1 MGTRLSSAETK
12 GQRADEQR
20 QKRHGE
26 KGVAGE
32 RVDAEK
38 LIERLDEQRMHEVG
52 AEAPAGERADARV
65 SLSPS
70 EGKFKCL
77 RANTKTA
84 RHISSTPTES

>member
-12 GQRADEQR
+12 KDSVPMSSVRSGTE
-20 QKRHGE
+20 K

-32 RVDAEK
+32 CVDAEE

-65 SLSPS
+65 SLFA
-70 EGKFKCL
+70 E
-77 RANTKTA
+77 
-84 RHISSTPTES
+84 

>member
-1 MGTRLSSAETK
+1 MNEHRSADRWPALLLRSDEVFVDDGDPAQQRGDQK

-65 SLSPS
+65 SLFA
-70 EGKFKCL
+70 E
-77 RANTKTA
+77 
-84 RHISSTPTES
+84 